1 MKMTVTAP
9 ALALACL
16 LALAGAACGGDDD
29 GDGDGDGEDTGG
41 EAGADRDEYV
51 AALVS
56 TMENDDEFPAD
67 SRDCVAGAL
76 IDAVGF
82 DQLAEAVTPDEIR
95 EQGSSFDP
103 VESGI
108 EVTDEQGEV
117 YYEGLNGCMDVRQLL
132 VDSIAEDLDEEAA
145 ACVAD
150 ALSDDVARAF
160 VVTSF
165 TGEDPATAEP
175 ELMEEFQA
183 AVTPCLSAE

>member
-29 GDGDGDGEDTGG
+29 GDGGGEDTGG
-41 EAGADRDEYV
+41 EAGGGDRGEYV

-56 TMENDDEFPAD
+56 TMENDDEFPEG
-67 SRDCVAGAL
+67 SRECVAGAL

-103 VESGI
+103 AESGI
-108 EVTDEQGEV
+108 ELTDEQGQV
-117 YYEGLNGCMDVRQLL
+117 YYEALNGCMDVRQLL
-132 VDSIAEDLDEEAA
+132 ADAIAEDLDEEAA

-150 ALSDDVARAF
+150 ALSDDVARVF

-175 ELMEEFQA
+175 ELMEEFQT

>member
-16 LALAGAACGGDDD
+16 LALAGAACGGDD
-29 GDGDGDGEDTGG
+29 DGDGDGEDTGG

-76 IDAVGF
+76 IDAVGL

-108 EVTDEQGEV
+108 ELTDEQGEV

-150 ALSDDVARAF
+150 ALSDDVARVF
-160 VVTSF
+160 VATSF